1 MLRDSQAKKITQLL
15 DAGEINSGGGQNQEQ
30 NLQALS
36 TTRGNCQ
43 LKLVE
48 NLRNMFAAA
57 IDVVEWASTD
67 AYDAEKRA
75 EVLFVHERATT
86 FEFALCL
93 FLLIE
98 VLSKTCSLSQCL
110 QRKNHDILNALRLVR
125 STKRSL
131 QILRDSGWNI
141 VKNSAI
147 EFCGKHNIVVP
158 TLNENWIALG
168 RPRRY
173 PAGYVHRTIDDHYR
187 IDLFNTTID
196 SLLTELN
203 HRFSCDSCELLG
215 KIPYLDPGCNFESYH
230 MNQSGII
237 ELAVMYKDNFT
248 ATNRVA

>member
-1 MLRDSQAKKITQLL
+1 M
-15 DAGEINSGGGQNQEQ
+15 
-30 NLQALS
+30 
-36 TTRGNCQ
+36 
-43 LKLVE
+43 
-48 NLRNMFAAA
+48 
-57 IDVVEWASTD
+57 
-67 AYDAEKRA
+67 
-75 EVLFVHERATT
+75 FVHERATT

-203 HRFSCDSCELLG
+203 HRFSSDSCELLG
-215 KIPYLDPGCNFESYH
+215 KIPYLDPGSNFESYH